1 MEYCYDARTHERI
14 ISHFIHVQITLYIVR
29 YEMEKYG
36 VEVRTYCGTNVRTNM
51 QRMMRC
57 VVSMCAG
64 FYVIFIYICMCCGKV
79 KMLLVAGCVIWGKG
93 PENLMTLRY
102 NPPCV
107 IDTIYISMHWIPCV

>member
-14 ISHFIHVQITLYIVR
+14 ISHFIHVQITLYTVR

-64 FYVIFIYICMCCGKV
+64 FYVIFIYMYVLWKGKNASCGR
-79 KMLLVAGCVIWGKG
+79 MRDLG
-93 PENLMTLRY
+93 
-102 NPPCV
+102 
-107 IDTIYISMHWIPCV
+107 